1 MELDIVRKSCVCVR
15 VSVRAVFICMHAHT
29 HTRNT
34 QINCYIAYFEQ
45 KLKCPPNECA
55 ALCVCVREKLKTK
68 TKLVHGMVNIIQ
80 YISYSNSETCTE
92 HTDSKLSV
100 HTNTHTPFT
109 YSHICLLPHTRSCI
123 SVEALVEHAPSYL
136 FNQHV

>member
-1 MELDIVRKSCVCVR
+1 MPSLYMYVCTR
-15 VSVRAVFICMHAHT
+15 T
-29 HTRNT
+29 HTQNT
-34 QINCYIAYFEQ
+34 QIYCYIAYFEQ

-55 ALCVCVREKLKTK
+55 ALREKLKTK
-68 TKLVHGMVNIIQ
+68 TKLVHAMVNIIQ

-100 HTNTHTPFT
+100 HTNTHT
-109 YSHICLLPHTRSCI
+109 YSIHLLIFACLLATAPDLV
-123 SVEALVEHAPSYL
+123 SVEALVEHASSYL

>member
-1 MELDIVRKSCVCVR
+1 MYVCE
-15 VSVRAVFICMHAHT
+15 RACRLYICTYAHAHT
-29 HTRNT
+29 HTQNP
-34 QINCYIAYFEQ
+34 QIYCYIAYFEQ

-55 ALCVCVREKLKTK
+55 ALREKLKTK
-68 TKLVHGMVNIIQ
+68 TKLVHAMVNIIQ

-100 HTNTHTPFT
+100 HTNTHT
-109 YSHICLLPHTRSCI
+109 YSIHLLIFACLLATAPDLV
-123 SVEALVEHAPSYL
+123 SVEALVEHASSYL